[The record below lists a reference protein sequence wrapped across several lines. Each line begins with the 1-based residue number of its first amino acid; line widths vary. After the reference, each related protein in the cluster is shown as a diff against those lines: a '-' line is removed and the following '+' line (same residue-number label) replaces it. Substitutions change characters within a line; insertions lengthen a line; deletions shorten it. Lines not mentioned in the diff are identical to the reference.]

1 MFTPDDIVAGET
13 WAARF
18 RTTRMLDSNG
28 KPVANLKIGATAK
41 GPGDWES
48 TGIIVKR
55 DAESR
60 KLELI
65 DIFDQTRHVV
75 DYGDVWDIDRAEILE
90 DD

>member
-1 MFTPDDIVAGET
+1 MTADDIVAGET

-18 RTTRMLDSNG
+18 RTTRMLDTDG
-28 KPVANLKIGATAK
+28 KPVANLKIGASAK
-41 GPGDWES
+41 GPGPWES

-55 DAESR
+55 DSASR

-65 DIFDQTRHVV
+65 DIFDQARHVV